1 MIGAKAMS
9 GARPNGEL
17 EPARYVQGERMIA
30 RADSGGIRERW
41 LWGLRLLHDPTA
53 MSPNGGGLRHG
64 VIAVLIEAAKKAG
77 LALSEREIRRRLQP
91 PPGYEKKAP
100 NGHPSSDFN
109 T

>member
-77 LALSEREIRRRLQP
+77 LALSEREIRRRLQVARGVGQGGHTAHPRP
-91 PPGYEKKAP
+91 P
-100 NGHPSSDFN
+100 SM
-109 T
+109 